1 MSSKIKISIR
11 VNLENNV
18 HKSFFKIDE
27 DEEYISEKTQDTSNT
42 IRNMGSK
49 YLNIRLKNLGILMR
63 LFLLI
68 SSIAEF
74 LDIKKLYR

>member
-1 MSSKIKISIR
+1 MLI
-11 VNLENNV
+11 LNV

-63 LFLLI
+63 LFLLN